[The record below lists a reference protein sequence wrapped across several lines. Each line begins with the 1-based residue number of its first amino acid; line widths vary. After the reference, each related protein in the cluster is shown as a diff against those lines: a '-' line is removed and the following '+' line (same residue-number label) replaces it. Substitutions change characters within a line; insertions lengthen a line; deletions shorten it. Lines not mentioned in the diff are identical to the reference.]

1 MKICEIISEAPAT
14 TSAQGTLPGMKLP
27 RTKTAPKKSPVK
39 TTTTTTSVAQKP
51 TIGQTISNFFS
62 KNDNLSKIS
71 GALSSLGGPGIKDYS
86 NVDKKDDVKFQDLLN
101 ILKHPSLQN
110 KIDSDKITTAMTNM
124 YQSDK
129 QLPTDRQYF
138 INAVKSLTAT
148 HPKIKA
154 QDLYKEYEPIF
165 KRYQINPNELA

>member
-1 MKICEIISEAPAT
+1 MKIREIISEAPAT
-14 TSAQGTLPGMKLP
+14 TSAQGTLPGIKLP
-27 RTKTAPKKSPVK
+27 RTKTAPKKSTVK
-39 TTTTTTSVAQKP
+39 TTTATSVAQKP

-71 GALSSLGGPGIKDYS
+71 GALSSFGGPGIKDYS
-86 NVDKKDDVKFQDLLN
+86 IVDKKDDAKFQDLLN

-148 HPKIKA
+148 HPKIKT

-165 KRYQINPNELA
+165 KRYQINTNELA